1 MDLVLVD
8 GPNVFNSVARYLEG
22 EAGDG
27 LGKHLIQYFLEWFD
41 FDRLVM
47 KAIGTQT
54 PPGLGIV
61 IFHSSKALGG
71 GVSRLGSKD
80 SQSFWARQAANF
92 DTSDM
97 IVDVPAEQRERYE
110 FTCKCGEKNETTV
123 SGEKGVD
130 SAMIVHMF
138 ETAGRWETL
147 AIFSRD
153 VDFAPAVWALRRRG
167 KQVYTVGEPG
177 DAQTAL
183 GRAAQSFYAL
193 PLDAILQ
200 DFGLFLLCRTGGLL
214 DQWRAEVEDGSYT
227 SGYFW
232 GAGDLLTVLL
242 KGDQPKP
249 LVEQLH
255 SRAALLPGVE
265 FYGGVSES
273 PRQSGLSFR
282 IPLFFRRTPP
292 LGAWAK
298 ARVTDAREI
307 KDPAD
312 GRLADIVRRAAQA
325 VGPRDEPPVE

>member
-8 GPNVFNSVARYLEG
+8 GPNLFNSVARYLEARAG
-22 EAGDG
+22 EEH
-27 LGKHLIQYFLEWFD
+27 GKHLPQYFLEWFD

-47 KAIGTQT
+47 KALGTQT

-61 IFHSSKALGG
+61 IFHSSKALGR
-71 GVSRLGSKD
+71 GVSRLESDNGRA
-80 SQSFWARQAANF
+80 FWARQAGNF
-92 DTSDM
+92 DTSDV
-97 IVDVPAEQRERYE
+97 IVDVPADQREHYE
-110 FTCKCGEKNETTV
+110 FTCECGKKCSATV

-153 VDFAPAVWALRRRG
+153 VDFAPAVSALRRRG

-177 DAQTAL
+177 DERTAL
-183 GRAAQSFYAL
+183 GRAAQSFFAL
-193 PLDAILQ
+193 PFGAVLQ
-200 DFGLFLLCRTGGLL
+200 DFGLFLLCRRGGLL
-214 DQWRAEVEDGSYT
+214 DQWRAEVEAGAYV

-232 GAGDLLTVLL
+232 GVGEILSVLL
-242 KGDQPKP
+242 KGDLPRP

-265 FYGGVSES
+265 FHGEVGES
-273 PRQSGLSFR
+273 PRQSGISFR

-292 LGAWAK
+292 LGAWAE
-298 ARVTDAREI
+298 ALVRDAREI
-307 KDPAD
+307 KDPAH
-312 GRLADIVRRAAQA
+312 GHLAELVRRAAEK
-325 VGPRDEPPVE
+325 VGEPNTE